1 MNRALVMHLVRKD
14 WYLSRHTL
22 VLCALAG
29 IFAVSILYLRNE
41 VAGFVGLS
49 SALIVLVL
57 GSLFLPM
64 NTMVNERKRQNVA
77 FVMSLPISPMEYTV
91 AKILAN
97 LSGFFLVWVVITAA
111 VIGTFAGTPFAGLI
125 PVTLIVALWPLVA
138 FSVLLGVAIVVESEF
153 WAIVTMSIFNISY
166 TFTWYFLIRIPGI
179 RDNLKSAVPVWSD
192 TVQGILASEIAVVIL
207 ALGLTI
213 WLQSKKRSFI

>member
-22 VLCALAG
+22 VLCAAAG
-29 IFAVSILYLRNE
+29 IFAVAILYLRNE
-41 VAGFVGLS
+41 TAGFVGLS
-49 SALIVLVL
+49 SAVIVLVMA
-57 GSLFLPM
+57 SLFLPL
-64 NTMVNERKRQNVA
+64 NTMVAERKRQNVA
-77 FVMSLPISPMEYTV
+77 FVMSLPISSMEYTL

-97 LSGFFLVWVVITAA
+97 LSGFFMVWFVITAA
-111 VIGTFAGTPFAGLI
+111 VIGTFAGTPLAGLI
-125 PVTLIVALWPLVA
+125 PVALVVAMWPFVA

-179 RDNLKSAVPVWSD
+179 GENLRSPVPVWSEPI
-192 TVQGILASEIAVVIL
+192 QWILAGEIAVVVL

-213 WLQSKKRSFI
+213 FLQSKKRSFI

>member
-1 MNRALVMHLVRKD
+1 
-14 WYLSRHTL
+14 
-22 VLCALAG
+22 
-29 IFAVSILYLRNE
+29 
-41 VAGFVGLS
+41 
-49 SALIVLVL
+49 
-57 GSLFLPM
+57 
-64 NTMVNERKRQNVA
+64 
-77 FVMSLPISPMEYTV
+77 
-91 AKILAN
+91 
-97 LSGFFLVWVVITAA
+97 

-179 RDNLKSAVPVWSD
+179 RDNMKSAVPVWSD